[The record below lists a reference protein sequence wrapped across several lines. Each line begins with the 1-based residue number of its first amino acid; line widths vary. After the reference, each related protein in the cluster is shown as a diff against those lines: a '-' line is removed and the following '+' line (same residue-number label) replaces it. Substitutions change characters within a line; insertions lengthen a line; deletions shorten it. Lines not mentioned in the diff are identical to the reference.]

1 MKRMGNKGNR
11 KNHEPSKKY
20 AKYKISGEKLSKGRF
35 CPRCGPGV
43 FLGNHEDRLVCGKCG
58 YVEVK

>member
-1 MKRMGNKGNR
+1 MGNKGNR
-11 KNHEPSKKY
+11 KNHAPSKKY
-20 AKYKISGEKLSKGRF
+20 EKYKIEGGKVKKGRF

-43 FLGNHEDRLVCGKCG
+43 FLGNHEDRVVCGKCG